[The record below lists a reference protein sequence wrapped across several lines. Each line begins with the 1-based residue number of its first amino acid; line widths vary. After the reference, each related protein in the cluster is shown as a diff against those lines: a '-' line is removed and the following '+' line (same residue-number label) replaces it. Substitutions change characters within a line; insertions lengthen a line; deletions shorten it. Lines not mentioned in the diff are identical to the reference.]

1 MKSFKNILSEIFDLN
16 EIVKSFYNSLYG
28 WIIFFAYFFLL
39 LVLWIIKE
47 NSENIRVTIFWAL
60 IFSSLIERILIS
72 KIRHFF
78 FDYKIDKI

>member
-16 EIVKSFYNSLYG
+16 EIVKSFYNSLYS
-28 WIIFFAYFFLL
+28 WIIFFAYFFVL

-47 NSENIRVTIFWAL
+47 NNENIRVTIFWAL